1 MSNSTMRPLIYEQLH
16 AVAIS
21 YYSLPLF
28 PVLYFVHSIIAGL
41 DVSAQLGNLFSSKAG
56 TKT

>member
-41 DVSAQLGNLFSSKAG
+41 NVRAQLGKLF
-56 TKT
+56 

>member
-1 MSNSTMRPLIYEQLH
+1 MSNSTTQPLIYEQLH
-16 AVAIS
+16 VVAIS

-41 DVSAQLGNLFSSKAG
+41 NVRAQLGKLF
-56 TKT
+56 